1 MVAELYKG
9 GYKAVFLLSGEE
21 TYAVFRFFSAGYLRH
36 SSEFSPF
43 NSRSENPGE
52 NRELSID
59 GAVAEFSSQYSIH
72 ILIYPIKGYFMQR
85 CGFPKKIGQILVV
98 SLCSICPCPPAPAKG
113 QGAFIGVFLL
123 PSADNIFWRAI
134 IASSNVLTVFVVRLP
149 LMQTSAMN
157 FPEAS

>member
-1 MVAELYKG
+1 
-9 GYKAVFLLSGEE
+9 KAVFLLSGEE

-36 SSEFSPF
+36 SSEFSTF
-43 NSRSENPGE
+43 NSRSVDPGE

-59 GAVAEFSSQYSIH
+59 GPVAELSRRYSIH

-113 QGAFIGVFLL
+113 QGAFIGLL
-123 PSADNIFWRAI
+123 KRPAFIYGF
-134 IASSNVLTVFVVRLP
+134 F
-149 LMQTSAMN
+149 
-157 FPEAS
+157 FY